1 MAQTRVLVDTN
12 VYVRLAKSIRPLLC
26 HPFGEA
32 EYCLYILPVL
42 EDELERSSRMQEKFP
57 WVNDEEYVVNR
68 ECFLT
73 ISRKQRKAID
83 DAYEHIQEVPQSNLL
98 GLSKVDTLYIAHA
111 SELEI
116 RLATDDQNMAT
127 VAKEFG
133 VTVWSSLELLRV
145 MLDYQRV
152 DRATVDSIYNYWDYT
167 EDLPANAAE
176 DYRQLFPKK
185 NYMRGIFTAQKQY
198 LSSAQAAL

>member
-1 MAQTRVLVDTN
+1 MAQTKVLIDTN
-12 VYVRLAKSIRPLLC
+12 VYVRLAKSICPLLC

-32 EYCLYILPVL
+32 DYCLYILPVL

-57 WVNDEEYVVNR
+57 WINDEEYVENR

-73 ISRKQRKAID
+73 ISRKQRKAIS
-83 DAYEHIQEVPQSNLL
+83 DAHEHIWKYVQRNSPGPS
-98 GLSKVDTLYIAHA
+98 SIDTLYIAHA

-127 VAKEFG
+127 VAREFG

-152 DRATVDSIYNYWDYT
+152 DKATVDSIYNYWDYT
-167 EDLPANAAE
+167 EDLPFNAAE

-185 NYMRGIFTAQKQY
+185 NYMRVIFTAQKQY
-198 LSSAQAAL
+198 LSFAQGL